1 MTTPLERRRSVRR
14 VLAMAAAALALGA
27 CAEVSTAPGGGGP
40 RASDSHVAKQPV
52 KAEVAR
58 GRRGGYNVVAD

>member
-1 MTTPLERRRSVRR
+1 MTTPLERSRLVRR
-14 VLAMAAAALALGA
+14 VLAAAAVALVLGA
-27 CAEVSTAPGGGGP
+27 CAEPSTAPGGGGP
-40 RASDSHVAKQPV
+40 RASGSHVAKQPV